1 VRRPKLGVGTRDVNS
16 LRNMPVADGVL
27 IMNVAPGSP
36 AASAGL
42 RETTA
47 SMDGGVD
54 LGDIIVA
61 IDGEKVSNQDD
72 LYRILDKHQI
82 GDSVRVEIVRGNG
95 RVTVPVRLTEVPDT
109 RRGIRR

>member
-1 VRRPKLGVGTRDVNS
+1 
-16 LRNMPVADGVL
+16 GVL

-36 AASAGL
+36 AAAAGL
-42 RETTA
+42 RETTQ

-61 IDGEKVSNQDD
+61 VDGEKVSDTDD

-82 GDSVRVEIVRGNG
+82 GDTVRVEVVRDNG
-95 RVTVPVRLTEVPDT
+95 RATVPVRLLELPDS